1 MPFSIFGVNNSDRSK
16 RFTFN
21 NENFFEINVQNRIII
36 IFNKIINNSSTT
48 QNIIS
53 DLYTLRY
60 DLTKKITG
68 TNTRR

>member
-1 MPFSIFGVNNSDRSK
+1 MPFSIFGVSSSDRSK

-21 NENFFEINVQNRIII
+21 NENFFELSVQNRIIV

-48 QNIIS
+48 QNIVS

-68 TNTRR
+68 TNTRN